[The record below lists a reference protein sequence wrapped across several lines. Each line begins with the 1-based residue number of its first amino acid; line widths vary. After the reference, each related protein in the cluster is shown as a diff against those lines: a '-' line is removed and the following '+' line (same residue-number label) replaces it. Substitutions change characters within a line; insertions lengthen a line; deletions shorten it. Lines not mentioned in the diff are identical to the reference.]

1 MSKTSLHIL
10 ILILTLLLQKS
21 IFAESE
27 HKIAILVNEEMIT
40 TYEIVQRMKIN
51 AILQGINLNSENSQV
66 LANSVAEELIQEK
79 LKEEKINEYDI
90 LISDEDYNDHEL
102 NFFQNLRFDKN
113 AILNSLEE
121 NNINYQ
127 EFKVFLRTQMA
138 WQKLIGALYFRLTS
152 VSETEI
158 SDIMAKNP
166 NLNKEQAENLVIQRQ
181 LDLKSSKL
189 LRDMLN
195 EATIEYK

>member
-1 MSKTSLHIL
+1 
-10 ILILTLLLQKS
+10 
-21 IFAESE
+21 
-27 HKIAILVNEEMIT
+27 
-40 TYEIVQRMKIN
+40 
-51 AILQGINLNSENSQV
+51 
-66 LANSVAEELIQEK
+66 
-79 LKEEKINEYDI
+79 
-90 LISDEDYNDHEL
+90 
-102 NFFQNLRFDKN
+102 
-113 AILNSLEE
+113 
-121 NNINYQ
+121 
-127 EFKVFLRTQMA
+127 MA

-181 LDLKSSKL
+181 LDLKSGKL